1 MVFRPQEN
9 ITKRDW
15 GNIMA
20 KIIEINSCNF
30 GSTGNIMLNIA
41 DIAQKEGNEVYVSYP
56 DSNSNRKKQADSD
69 ILIGTSLTR
78 NIHLQI
84 AKLTGFNG
92 CFSVFATWR
101 FLKKVNKIKP
111 DIIHLHNLHN
121 CYINLPMLFKYIKR
135 HDIKTVWTL
144 HDCWAFTGQCPHF
157 VMAKCDKWKD
167 GCYGCK
173 QYKEYPQ
180 SDVDRTKTMY
190 KLKKKWFTGVKN
202 MIIVTPSQ
210 WLADLVKRS
219 FLSDYTVKVI
229 NNGIDLS
236 VFKPTE
242 STFREKYDLQN
253 KYMVL
258 GVASPWG
265 ERKGLD
271 VFTELSKR
279 LDDRYRI
286 VLVGLSKEQ
295 KENLPP
301 NIIGLERTANQT
313 ELAEIYTAADVFA
326 NPTREDNF
334 PTVNIEA
341 LACGT
346 PVVTFNTGGSA
357 ECINELCGNVTDCDD
372 IDSFEKEIR
381 YVCENKPYSGENCL
395 KRAKQFDMNDKFEEY
410 VRLYEKV

>member
-1 MVFRPQEN
+1 MDK
-9 ITKRDW
+9 I
-15 GNIMA
+15 

-41 DIAQKEGNEVYVSYP
+41 DIARKEGNTAYIAYP
-56 DSNSNRKKQADSD
+56 DSNSNRRKRVDSD
-69 ILIGTSLTR
+69 ICIGSRITR
-78 NIHLQI
+78 NIHLQL

-92 CFSVFATWR
+92 CFSILVTWR

-111 DIIHLHNLHN
+111 DIVHLHNLHN
-121 CYINLPMLFKYIKR
+121 CYINLPLLFKYIKR
-135 HDIKTVWTL
+135 HNIKTIWTL
-144 HDCWAFTGQCPHF
+144 HDCWTFTGQCPHF
-157 VMAKCDKWKD
+157 AMAKCDKWKT
-167 GCYGCK
+167 GCHSCK

-180 SDVDRTKTMY
+180 SNVDRTKTMY
-190 KLKKKWFTGVKN
+190 RLKKNWFTGVN
-202 MIIVTPSQ
+202 DMMIVTPSQ
-210 WLADLVKRS
+210 WLADLVKQS
-219 FLSDYTVKVI
+219 FLRDYMVKVI

-242 STFREKYDLQN
+242 SDFRQKYNLQD

-265 ERKGLD
+265 KRKGLD
-271 VFTELSKR
+271 VFSELAKR

-295 KENLPP
+295 KESLPP
-301 NIIGLERTANQT
+301 NMIGLERTANQT
-313 ELAEIYTAADVFA
+313 ELAEIYSAADVFA

-341 LACGT
+341 LACGA
-346 PVVTFNTGGSA
+346 PVVTFNTGGSP
-357 ECINELCGNVTDCDD
+357 EMLDKNCGSVTDCDD
-372 IDSFEKEIR
+372 IDAFEKEIR
-381 YVCENKPYSGENCL
+381 RICEDKPYSRENCL

-410 VRLYEKV
+410 VRLYDVQDESV

>member
-1 MVFRPQEN
+1 
-9 ITKRDW
+9 
-15 GNIMA
+15 MA
-20 KIIEINSCNF
+20 KMKIIETNSCNF
-30 GSTGNIMLNIA
+30 GSTGNIMLHIA

-69 ILIGTSLTR
+69 ILIGTRLTR
-78 NIHLQI
+78 NVHLQL

-219 FLSDYTVKVI
+219 FLSNYTVKVI

-242 STFREKYDLQN
+242 SAFREKYDLQD
-253 KYMVL
+253 KYIVL

-271 VFTELSKR
+271 VFIELSKKF
-279 LDDRYRI
+279 DDRYRI

-295 KENLPP
+295 KESLPP
-301 NIIGLERTANQT
+301 NITGLERTANQT

-357 ECINELCGNVTDCDD
+357 EMLDKNCGSYVNCDD
-372 IDSFEKEIR
+372 IDTFEREIR
-381 YVCENKPYSGENCL
+381 NVCENKIYSRENCL
-395 KRAKQFDMNDKFEEY
+395 KRAEQFDMNDKFEEY
-410 VRLYEKV
+410 VKVYGQY